1 MTMMNR
7 GMSLIEL
14 IIVLSIIGI
23 SVSLAIPTFSELIQN
38 YRFKSAALALEKD
51 LRFAK
56 YTANQKKIRV
66 SVCISNDQ
74 THCIKMPSQQWQQGW
89 IVFLD
94 PNNNFQPLSQNILRY
109 REPLHP
115 KITIT
120 SNSNIQHGIQFNIG
134 KKAGKSLG
142 SGLANGHFIL
152 CNHNK
157 NAHKLILNIYGRL
170 RKEQPIEGCH
180 YQS

>member
-1 MTMMNR
+1 MAMMNR

-14 IIVLSIIGI
+14 MIALSIMGI
-23 SVSLAIPTFSELIQN
+23 SLSLAIPTFSELIQD
-38 YRFKSAALALEKD
+38 YRFKSAALTLEKD

-66 SVCISNDQ
+66 SICISNNQ
-74 THCIKMPSQQWQQGW
+74 THCIQTPSHQWQQGW

-94 PNNNFQPLSQNILRY
+94 PYNNFQPLPHNILRT
-109 REPLHP
+109 RESLHP
-115 KITIT
+115 NITIT
-120 SNSNIQHGIQFNIG
+120 SNINIQHGIQFNIG

-170 RKEQPIEGCH
+170 HKEPSIKGCA
-180 YQS
+180 Y